1 MAKHIGRR
9 EFLVMLGAG
18 ALVWPFGA
26 RAQQPAIPVVGFVG
40 STSLGPLR
48 DAVTAFHRGL
58 TETGYVEGRN
68 VAIEY
73 RWAEGQYDRLPGLAA
88 DLVHREVAAIAAIDG
103 LPSILAAK
111 AATATIPIVFF
122 TGGDPVQLGLVA
134 SLRRPDG
141 NLTGVTALNVEI
153 GAKRLELLHELVPT
167 AGVIGLLVNPT
178 NALTEANTKTVQ
190 AAARALG
197 LQLHILNASTERDF
211 DAVFARLIQ
220 LQAGGLVIAADAFF
234 ISRSEQLAKLAFRHA
249 VPAIF
254 QYREFAAAGGLIS
267 YGGSR
272 TDAYRQVGVYI
283 GRILQ
288 GAKPSEL
295 PVQQVTKVEL
305 FLNLKTAK
313 ALGITVPL
321 PLSGRAD
328 EVIE

>member
-1 MAKHIGRR
+1 MAIHTRRR
-9 EFLVMLGAG
+9 EFIAMLGG
-18 ALVWPFGA
+18 AAAWPLAA
-26 RAQQPAIPVVGFVG
+26 RSQQPAMPVIGFLG
-40 STSLGPLR
+40 STSPGSLR
-48 DAVTAFHRGL
+48 DAVAAFHGGL
-58 TETGYVEGRN
+58 TETGHIEGQN

-73 RWAEGQYDRLPGLAA
+73 RWAEGQYDRLPGLAG
-88 DLVHREVAAIAAIDG
+88 DLVHRQVAVIAAIET
-103 LPSILAAK
+103 PSALAAK

-134 SLRRPDG
+134 SIRRPDG
-141 NLTGVTALNVEI
+141 NLTGVTALNVEM

-167 AGVIGLLVNPT
+167 ASVMVLLINPT
-178 NALTEANTKTVQ
+178 NAITEAITTNLQ
-190 AAARALG
+190 AAAHTLG
-197 LQLHILNASTERDF
+197 LQLHILAASTERDF

-220 LQAGGLVIAADAFF
+220 LRAGLIIAPDAFF
-234 ISRSEQLAKLAFRHA
+234 NSRTEQLATLALRHA
-249 VPAIF
+249 VPAIY

-267 YGGSR
+267 YGGNRS
-272 TDAYRQVGVYI
+272 DAYRPVGVYT
-283 GRILQ
+283 GRILK

-313 ALGITVPL
+313 VLGITVPL